1 MKIETDK
8 LTNILG
14 IFGAVLI
21 IQQTYFP
28 EVIPR
33 EYAAPILA
41 CIMSTF
47 GIASNKR
54 KITIWFNGT
63 SNATNEQDKISELED
78 KIDKK
83 LQEIEELVEEAKET
97 CRHGGKSEQ

>member
-1 MKIETDK
+1 MRVKADK
-8 LTNILG
+8 VTNVLG
-14 IFGAVLI
+14 VFGAMLI

-28 EVIPR
+28 ELIAK
-33 EYAAPILA
+33 EYAAPVLA

-63 SNATNEQDKISELED
+63 SNVKNGQDKISELEA
-78 KIDKK
+78 KIDRKW
-83 LQEIEELVEEAKET
+83 QEIEELIEETREI
-97 CRHGGKSEQ
+97 CRQGGKSE